1 MHFSSQYLTSH
12 QSLMTKIMS
21 TPSGWTLSPT
31 NAKNHVFFCTRS
43 FRVEDSDSTKK
54 SRLTLPMNPRCV
66 FDEKLAMSQQAQS
79 VYDGFPSPP
88 SKEEFKSRLKTTP
101 FVYPNALQPYL
112 WVEHGMNNIQWCG
125 ERVCF
130 LLLAMVNF
138 AELYQL
144 ARTKLY
150 GQMKPDLIA
159 ILDEMKANPT
169 RSLKIR
175 LNGTQSD
182 ATSRWENTF
191 QPIMKSLTDDIFSS
205 NDTQSLSTENWLSFV
220 GGKQGGVDIKAE
232 LCIKDVEVG
241 SGDILLIWQSRL
253 FIAGAYTN
261 IASMMASYVI
271 MLFAHYAGGSKCHSP
286 SVLAEAL
293 TTILTM
299 TAGDESMGAVVV
311 VTANGK
317 RFPKGFASKKKVE
330 LTATRIEIANLRA
343 ECEKNGKIGKIATNC
358 SGILQKGKAV
368 RKEFEDC
375 PQFKK
380 WAESCKWHN

>member
-1 MHFSSQYLTSH
+1 
-12 QSLMTKIMS
+12 MTKIMS
-21 TPSGWTLSPT
+21 TPSGWKLSPT
-31 NAKNHVFFCTRS
+31 NAKNHVLCCEKS

-54 SRLTLPMNPRCV
+54 SKLSLPMNPRCL
-66 FDEKLAMSQQAQS
+66 FDEKLVMAQQAQS
-79 VYDGFPSPP
+79 VFDRMSVKRTPSR
-88 SKEEFKSRLKTTP
+88 EEFKSRLKTTP
-101 FVYPNALQPYL
+101 FVYPNAKQAYL
-112 WVEHGMNNIQWCG
+112 WVEHGMSNNQWSG

-150 GQMKPDLIA
+150 GQMRPDLIA

-169 RSLKIR
+169 QSLKIR
-175 LNGTQSD
+175 LNGTQSE
-182 ATSRWENTF
+182 ATSHWENTF
-191 QPIMKSLTDDIFSS
+191 KPIIKSLTDDIFSS

-271 MLFAHYAGGSKCHSP
+271 MLFTYYTQCLSP

-293 TTILTM
+293 TRILTQVK
-299 TAGDESMGAVVV
+299 TDSESMGAVVV

-317 RFPKGFASKKKVE
+317 CFPKGFVSKKKVE
-330 LTATRIEIANLRA
+330 LTATRIEIANIRA
-343 ECEKNGKIGKIATNC
+343 ECEKNGKIGKIATDN
-358 SGILQKGKAV
+358 SGILKKSRAT